1 MCRNLTRE
9 QRIEGWRAFAEI
21 LSALKP
27 RALGALAAALTAR
40 LHRAFSAPRP
50 RRV

>member
-9 QRIEGWRAFAEI
+9 QRIEGWRALAEI

-27 RALGALAAALTAR
+27 RALGILAAALAAR
-40 LHRAFSAPRP
+40 LRRALTAPRP
-50 RRV
+50 RRA